1 MKTSFIMRN
10 KENRS
15 LKNYTLTGGNREAA
29 RAVGRCFGAL
39 FFSIFGGLWLLLS
52 AYAFGRLDRLRIGL
66 IAGAVLLFVATAVR
80 LQRRGKEAGTGA
92 FPEEQQKRD
101 DRLFGIVNAVQ
112 GLAIFLDLSLLPK
125 TRYGQFS
132 FSIAALIV
140 GLHFFA
146 LPPLYRHR
154 ANLITGALLTI
165 WAIACA
171 LLFRGDAMIAW
182 TALGAG
188 VILWGS
194 SAWALM
200 TASRLLRRAGL

>member
-1 MKTSFIMRN
+1 MLI
-10 KENRS
+10 
-15 LKNYTLTGGNREAA
+15 GGNREAE

-39 FFSIFGGLWLLLS
+39 LFSAFGGLWLLLS
-52 AYAFGRLDRLRIGL
+52 AYAFGRLDRIRIGL
-66 IAGAVLLFVATAVR
+66 IVVAVLLFAVTAMR
-80 LQRRGKEAGTGA
+80 LQRRGAKGGIGA
-92 FPEEQQKRD
+92 VADEQQKRN
-101 DRLFGIVNAVQ
+101 DRLFGIVNAIQ
-112 GLAIFLDLSLLPK
+112 GVAIFLDLALLPN
-125 TRYGQFS
+125 TRYGQFA

-154 ANLITGALLTI
+154 ANLVTGALLTT

-171 LLFRGDAMIAW
+171 LLFSGDALIAW

-194 SAWALM
+194 SAWALR
-200 TASRLLRRAGL
+200 TAAQLLRRAGL